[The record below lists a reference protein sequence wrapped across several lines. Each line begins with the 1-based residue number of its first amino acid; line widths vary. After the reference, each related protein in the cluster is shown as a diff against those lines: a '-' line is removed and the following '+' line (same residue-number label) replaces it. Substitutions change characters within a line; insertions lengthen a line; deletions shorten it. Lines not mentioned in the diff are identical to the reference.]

1 MSFGDSVQSIHSLIG
16 DSFSTSD
23 DDEAL
28 ASRCERAAGSGSAD
42 ARFSSFFGIFLV
54 TVCDQGETT
63 LSLLTPLPRPQIAVS
78 WFKGKVWVSRR
89 LTVESASVG

>member
-1 MSFGDSVQSIHSLIG
+1 MLSGGTTRTTSFSPQDLGEPLSRCEHFERRAFTMSFGDSVQSIHSLIG

-54 TVCDQGETT
+54 TV
-63 LSLLTPLPRPQIAVS
+63 
-78 WFKGKVWVSRR
+78 
-89 LTVESASVG
+89 